1 MRKTDMRKFLCLI
14 GVALATY
21 VLFLGVAWGI
31 KLVRE
36 ILISPG
42 AFVLGMFF
50 AGAGIVLGGV
60 LLLVVEF
67 YYQRRWH
74 SQR

>member
-1 MRKTDMRKFLCLI
+1 MRKTDMRKVACLV

-21 VLFLGVAWGI
+21 VVFLGLAWAI
-31 KLVRE
+31 NLVRE

-42 AFVLGMFF
+42 ALVLGMFF

-60 LLLVVEF
+60 LLLIVEF
-67 YYQRRWH
+67 YYQRRWR